1 MSLLKKILVPL
12 LVVAVG
18 GVVAYFVATSK
29 PAVERETPESPPP
42 LVTVIEARRADVPL
56 DVASQGTVEP
66 RTESTLVAQVAG
78 RILSVSRDFAEGSFV
93 RAGQTLVRIDPDD
106 YELAVEQAQAQ
117 VASAETR
124 LQLEEAEAE
133 VARQEWR
140 ELGRGEPTA
149 LAAREPQV
157 REARA
162 ALESARANLAQAR
175 LHLERTTVEA
185 PFDGRIRTK
194 QADVGQFVSPGTPL
208 ATVFATDWAEVRL
221 PVPKDQLAFL
231 DLDLDRNRTD
241 GAGPE
246 VRLSADIGGGPRT
259 WSARVVRTG
268 GTLDTRTRML
278 DVFAR
283 VDDPYGRR
291 GSRRRAD
298 GKGETGGA
306 GDWMPLP
313 MGLFV
318 EARIAGKVAR
328 DAVRAPRVA
337 LRPDG
342 RLMVVDGDD
351 RLRFREVE
359 VIRTEGDS
367 VVVGSGIEEGERI
380 PVSPLETPVDGM
392 RVRTSLADESE
403 RTEASDAPQTAPTP
417 EAPL

>member
-1 MSLLKKILVPL
+1 MNLLKKILLPA
-12 LVVAVG
+12 LVLIAG
-18 GVVAYFVATSK
+18 GGVAYFVATSK
-29 PAVERETPESPPP
+29 PAVEREAPEIAPP

-66 RTESTLVAQVAG
+66 RTESTLVTQVGG
-78 RILSVSRDFAEGSFV
+78 RIVAVSPDYAEGSFV
-93 RAGQTLVRIDPDD
+93 SRGQTLMRIDPDD
-106 YELAVEQAQAQ
+106 YELALQQARAQ
-117 VASAETR
+117 VATAETR
-124 LQLEEAEAE
+124 LELEEAEAE

-162 ALESARANLAQAR
+162 ALESARATLAQTR
-175 LHLERTTVEA
+175 LNLERTTVEA
-185 PFDGRIRTK
+185 PFDGRIRSK

-208 ATVFATDWAEVRL
+208 AVVFATDWAEVRL

-231 DLDLDRNRTD
+231 DFDLARDRLDGT
-241 GAGPE
+241 GPE
-246 VRLSADIGGGPRT
+246 VRLSADIGGRPRT
-259 WSARVVRTG
+259 WIARVVRTG
-268 GTLDTRTRML
+268 GVLDTRTRML

-291 GSRRRAD
+291 HASPS
-298 GKGETGGA
+298 GKSDEG
-306 GDWMPLP
+306 WMPLP

-318 EARIAGKVAR
+318 EAEIAGKVAR
-328 DAVRAPRVA
+328 NAIRAPRVA

-342 RLMVVDGDD
+342 RLMVVDADD

-359 VIRTEGDS
+359 VIRTEDDT
-367 VVVGSGIEEGERI
+367 VVVGSGIEEGDLL

-392 RVRTSLADESE
+392 RVRTTLADDPRLPDEP
-403 RTEASDAPQTAPTP
+403 EAPDTAPTP
-417 EAPL
+417 EAAL

>member
-1 MSLLKKILVPL
+1 MSLLKKILLPL
-12 LVVAVG
+12 LVLAVG
-18 GVVAYFVATSK
+18 GTVAYFVATSK
-29 PAVERETPESPPP
+29 PAVERETPETPPP
-42 LVTVIEARRADVPL
+42 LVTVVEARRADVPL

-78 RILSVSRDFAEGSFV
+78 RILSVSPDFAEGSFV
-93 RAGQTLVRIDPDD
+93 SRGQTLVRIDPDD
-106 YELAVEQAQAQ
+106 YELAVEQARAQ
-117 VASAETR
+117 VATAETR

-162 ALESARANLAQAR
+162 ALESARANLAQTR

-194 QADVGQFVSPGTPL
+194 QADVGQFVSAGTPL

-231 DLDLDRNRTD
+231 DLDLDRNRVD
-241 GAGPE
+241 SAGPE
-246 VRLSADIGGGPRT
+246 VRLSADLGGGSRT
-259 WSARVVRTG
+259 WIARVVRTG
-268 GTLDTRTRML
+268 GVLDARTRML
-278 DVFAR
+278 EVFAR

-291 GSRRRAD
+291 RSRSGRTE
-298 GKGETGGA
+298 G
-306 GDWMPLP
+306 WMPLP

-328 DAVRAPRVA
+328 NAVRAPRVA

-359 VIRTEGDS
+359 VIRTEGDT
-367 VVVGSGIEEGERI
+367 VVVGSGIEEGELL

-392 RVRTSLADESE
+392 RVRTSLAEDSFLDEE
-403 RTEASDAPQTAPTP
+403 PDAPETAPTP